1 MSFVRNFDAL
11 PCERKKMFGGSG
23 EAIMYKLLDGA
34 EEMYGK
40 GRVFNFL
47 RLEKDCEVAWHIHK
61 GDGETYFI
69 LKGEGEYSDN
79 GRIVTL
85 KAGDVAFVDDGEGH
99 SLINRKDEPL
109 EAIALILY
117 K

>member
-1 MSFVRNFDAL
+1 MSFVRSFDEL

-23 EAIMYKLLDGA
+23 EAIMYKLLNGA

-40 GRVFNFL
+40 GRVFNYI
-47 RLEKDCEVAWHIHK
+47 RLEKDCEVAWHIHN

-79 GRIVTL
+79 GKIVTL
-85 KAGDVAFVDDGEGH
+85 KAGDVTICPAGTGH
-99 SLINRKDEPL
+99 G
-109 EAIALILY
+109 IANNSNEDVEICAVIVY
-117 K
+117 A